1 MDDELK
7 RALEALEAR
16 AERSAV
22 RVDVERV
29 AARVLERLRTEPVAA
44 PVRSLAKSL
53 RVAAAVVLLAGAGAT
68 AVLLSGRGPE
78 GAVARLV
85 LPTTLG
91 DSLSPEQADSLL
103 RSIEEVRTLNVAA
116 DPSSGSV
123 EELTEQELRALLEAM
138 QASPGGS
145 L

>member
-7 RALEALEAR
+7 RALDALDAK
-16 AERSAV
+16 AGRSAAK
-22 RVDVERV
+22 VDVERV

-44 PVRSLAKSL
+44 PRGTLANAL
-53 RVAAAVVLLAGAGAT
+53 RVAAAVALLIGAGAT
-68 AVLLSGRGPE
+68 AVVLNTRGPE
-78 GAVARLV
+78 GTVARLV
-85 LPTTLG
+85 LPTTIG
-91 DSLSPEQADSLL
+91 DSLSAEQADSLL
-103 RSIEEVRTLNVAA
+103 QSIEDVRTLNVAA